1 VLKAYKAAVAAGV
14 SPAEFWGMTPYLTG
28 QAVIAMNDETTT
40 RIWTL
45 AAMTRAKKLPKL
57 DKLLSKT
64 KPEKKDMGGLKMAL
78 AGIIP
83 KKRTENG

>member
-1 VLKAYKAAVAAGV
+1 
-14 SPAEFWGMTPYLTG
+14 MTPYLTG

-83 KKRTENG
+83 KKRA

>member
-1 VLKAYKAAVAAGV
+1 
-14 SPAEFWGMTPYLTG
+14 
-28 QAVIAMNDETTT
+28 MNDETTT

-83 KKRTENG
+83 KKRA

>member
-1 VLKAYKAAVAAGV
+1 MLKAYKAAVAAGV

-64 KPEKKDMGGLKMAL
+64 ESVKKDMTGLKMAL
-78 AGIIP
+78 AGMIP